1 MNPVITYS
9 TIVEQ
14 VGAGKVIAMVGC
26 NGIYPKHSC
35 EPFKVGLSQDELDG
49 FWRRIGDHIRTLDSK
64 LVNRANVCHILGEN
78 NDLNLDGYDYVCRRI
93 DSGEAVGAEYKD
105 LRLVKEI
112 AETIMDYRSC
122 ECAVSDGDI
131 VTVNRIMSRYP
142 PSKTESRRSRSR
154 KKAVGV
160 LL

>member
-1 MNPVITYS
+1 MSPAITYR

-14 VGAGKVIAMVGC
+14 VGAGKVVGMIGC
-26 NGIYPKHSC
+26 NGVHLKHSN

-49 FWRRIGDHIRTLDSK
+49 FWRRIGDRIRTLDSK
-64 LVNRANVCHILGEN
+64 LVNRANVCHIIGDDE
-78 NDLNLDGYDYVCRRI
+78 DLNLVGYDYVCRRI
-93 DSGEAVGAEYKD
+93 DSGEAVGSEYKD

-122 ECAVSDGDI
+122 QRAVTDGDI

-142 PSKTESRRSRSR
+142 ASKTETRRSRSR
-154 KKAVGV
+154 RKAVEV
-160 LL
+160 V